1 MTSSKRN
8 SIAAPP
14 HGPKRYKAGRAL
26 AALLLAAG
34 AALPGCE
41 PPTPLEAQGR
51 DVVRPALRFALDVP
65 DGWTVRD
72 LGGDVV
78 LEIIAPGARPDVGA
92 VEDRIEQ
99 AEEASAGEK
108 AEGEAAPAEDARTQR
123 GRVAVH
129 VLVIKREGL
138 TLEEW
143 ADGAVKAITD
153 LQGDIT
159 VARREPARLAPTG
172 LADGTRALVLDL
184 ENPRG
189 IEPMKQRMLLAVTAE
204 RAYALVATGR
214 RSEMAAAEDALRTCF
229 ETFTVW

>member
-8 SIAAPP
+8 SIAAPLR
-14 HGPKRYKAGRAL
+14 GPKRHRAGRAL

-34 AALPGCE
+34 AALHGCE
-41 PPTPLEAQGR
+41 PPTPREAQGR

-78 LEIIAPGARPDVGA
+78 LEIIAPGARPDVGT
-92 VEDRIEQ
+92 
-99 AEEASAGEK
+99 EEASAGEK
-108 AEGEAAPAEDARTQR
+108 AEGEAAPAEGARTQR
-123 GRVAVH
+123 GQVAVH

-159 VARREPARLAPTG
+159 VARLAPTG

-189 IEPMKQRMLLAVTAE
+189 IEPMKQQMLLAVTAE

>member
-1 MTSSKRN
+1 MTSSKQN

-99 AEEASAGEK
+99 AEGASAGEK

-153 LQGDIT
+153 LQGNIT
-159 VARREPARLAPTG
+159 VARLAPTG